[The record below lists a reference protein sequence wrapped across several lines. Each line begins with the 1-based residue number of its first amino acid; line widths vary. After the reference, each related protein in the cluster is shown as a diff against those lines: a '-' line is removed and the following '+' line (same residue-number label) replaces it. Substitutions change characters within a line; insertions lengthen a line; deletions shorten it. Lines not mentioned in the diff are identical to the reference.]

1 MVAPQAE
8 AVLTGPGLPD
18 VLHKV
23 TARRH
28 FWALGVQSD
37 GLVHLRWTVYL
48 FILHPALWCGLVGG
62 RYGSQSG
69 FLEGQNTCLIR
80 VLPARRHEH
89 YQLESDYLRS
99 RRGRKEEKGRKGKD

>member
-8 AVLTGPGLPD
+8 AVFTGPGLPD

-37 GLVHLRWTVYL
+37 GLVHLR
-48 FILHPALWCGLVGG
+48 
-62 RYGSQSG
+62 
-69 FLEGQNTCLIR
+69 
-80 VLPARRHEH
+80 
-89 YQLESDYLRS
+89 
-99 RRGRKEEKGRKGKD
+99 